1 MKRSSTTSGTFAR
14 LAAASGL
21 AIVFAVAPHASVAQ
35 EKTPELTQAEAET
48 AARSVARFCKILVD
62 RMDDLIE
69 DQWATQDLG
78 DLASVWNS
86 LACHEVFG
94 IDERVRWLVR

>member
-1 MKRSSTTSGTFAR
+1 MIRTIASRLRAAAVCVVA
-14 LAAASGL
+14 LAAFALPAGQ
-21 AIVFAVAPHASVAQ
+21 AIPQ
-35 EKTPELTQAEAET
+35 DRTPELTQAEAET
-48 AARSVARFCKILVD
+48 AARSVARFCKILID
-62 RMDDLIE
+62 RMDELID

-94 IDERVRWLVR
+94 VDERVRWLVR

>member
-1 MKRSSTTSGTFAR
+1 MKRLVSPR
-14 LAAASGL
+14 RAATLS
-21 AIVFAVAPHASVAQ
+21 IAVASCLLIAPATLVAQ
-35 EKTPELTQAEAET
+35 DRTPELTQAEAET

-62 RMDDLIE
+62 RMDELIN

-78 DLASVWNS
+78 DLASVWDS

>member
-1 MKRSSTTSGTFAR
+1 MRLRSALLCLM
-14 LAAASGL
+14 LAM
-21 AIVFAVAPHASVAQ
+21 AVAVPATAPAQ
-35 EKTPELTQAEAET
+35 SENPEVTQDEAEQ
-48 AARSVARFCKILVD
+48 AARSVARFCKILVE
-62 RMDDLIE
+62 RMDELIN

-94 IDERVRWLVR
+94 VDERLRWMVR